1 MTYHLERATLVVKL
15 KLKLQCKRQ
24 VYVIIIT
31 LSYLLNEL

>member
-15 KLKLQCKRQ
+15 KLNLQCKRQ